1 MGSLIIISGKQR
13 GEYLPLGQRTSVIG
27 RSESLPLQ
35 ILDDGVSRRHFRIL
49 FDRNSDKYYAE
60 DMNSKHGTLINMRR
74 INEKTALHEGDQ
86 IIVGETR
93 LLFTEKDF
101 DTKESAL
108 MHCKMVG
115 EKSKTTRMDSGD
127 SQEQL

>member
-1 MGSLIIISGKQR
+1 MGSLIVTSGKQR

-27 RSESLPLQ
+27 RAETLPLQ
-35 ILDDGVSRRHFRIL
+35 VLDDRVSRRHCRIS
-49 FDRNSDKYYAE
+49 FDKDSKKYYAE
-60 DMNSKHGTLINMRR
+60 DMNSKHGTRINMRR
-74 INEKTALHEGDQ
+74 IGERTALAEGDQ

-108 MHCKMVG
+108 MHYKKVG
-115 EKSKTTRMDSGD
+115 EKSRATRMDSRD
-127 SQEQL
+127 E